1 MAKNNS
7 LNYKVLVVDDEED
20 IADLIKVNLESEGY
34 QIEVAYNGLEV
45 LPRIEKNQPNL
56 IILDLMLPGIGGMD
70 LCKKIKEKYKI
81 PVIMVTAKTS
91 ETDVVLGL
99 ELGADDYIKKPFS
112 TRELTARVRSVLRR
126 ANSNEDLDKMVS
138 ITVGKVHL
146 NATAHKV
153 FIEDKE
159 IELTLIEYK
168 LLYMFMSNPGV
179 AFSRDKLLDRIWG
192 KDVFVTD
199 RTVDVNIKRLRD
211 KLLSEKDKLET
222 IRGIGYRFR
231 DA

>member
-1 MAKNNS
+1 MGKNDNIKA
-7 LNYKVLVVDDEED
+7 KVLVVDDEED
-20 IADLIKVNLESEGY
+20 IADLIKVNLETEGY
-34 QIEVAYNGLEV
+34 SIDVCHNGLEV
-45 LPRIEKNQPNL
+45 LSRVEKNQPDI

-70 LCKKIKEKYKI
+70 LCKKIKEKWNI
-81 PVIMVTAKTS
+81 PVIMVTAKTG

-112 TRELTARVRSVLRR
+112 TRELTARVRTVIRR
-126 ANSNEDLDKMVS
+126 AANKEDLEKMEN
-138 ITVGKVHL
+138 IAIGKISL

-153 FIEDKE
+153 YVENQE

-168 LLYMFMSNPGV
+168 LLYLFMSNPGV
-179 AFSRDKLLDRIWG
+179 ALSRDKLLDRVWG

-211 KLLSEKDKLET
+211 KLLTEKDKLET

-231 DA
+231 NA